1 MSIFLFPYSLH
12 FSIFFLFLSFKL
24 YTAILCLKYFF
35 YNLGM
40 KIGIVKDR
48 VIFLVALE
56 TKPTRRNFWLK
67 NRQNLKAMELYRSCQ
82 MGCIYSTK
90 KKKMRWILPK
100 ACPSN
105 VPTQE
110 GQRKSSVFLASKKTL
125 VGLIKSV

>member
-1 MSIFLFPYSLH
+1 MLLTLHLYMSIFLFPYSLH

-90 KKKMRWILPK
+90 KKRCVGYYP
-100 ACPSN
+100 
-105 VPTQE
+105 
-110 GQRKSSVFLASKKTL
+110 RLAHLTYQLKRDRERAQYF
-125 VGLIKSV
+125 

>member
-1 MSIFLFPYSLH
+1 MGYIKCYLPCIFTCLYFFSPIRYIFQFFFSFFP
-12 FSIFFLFLSFKL
+12 LS
-24 YTAILCLKYFF
+24 YIQQSCVKYFF

-90 KKKMRWILPK
+90 KKRCVGYYP
-100 ACPSN
+100 
-105 VPTQE
+105 
-110 GQRKSSVFLASKKTL
+110 RLAHLTYQLKRDRERAQYF
-125 VGLIKSV
+125 